1 MPDVFTYS
9 DLQPPEGLSAGK
21 SAPLRPG
28 VTVTLLHPASAVVSK
43 GRAIRQGAL
52 AAVQDGFPNPISPA
66 IYAVTVELGLLA
78 GQRSVLAGGY
88 VYNDVSFQYPA
99 MRSAEKPTYE
109 SLFPYEFRKQR
120 HLRQQGDRLTLD
132 LAPVCPRLP
141 DKALIITS
149 TESIN
154 FGSWIF
160 RILPKLV
167 VRSADTFQRTM
178 KGYGADVVV
187 PTDKAWKQEIIHRGA
202 PDARPCAQDTRSV
215 YALRDAA
222 FLTQPVRNGMF
233 PHWILAAI
241 QDMVPE
247 RLGGSVAT
255 RVYVSRRLWSAVRK
269 TRSLINEAE
278 VETALAARGF
288 AIHRPEDHSLAENAR
303 VFAGADVV
311 VGPSGAGM
319 FNAIFCRPR
328 TTIIEIEQSASWRST
343 HANLYRSAGLR
354 FGFVDNRKGLLHS
367 HGFGHD
373 SYWTE
378 IPRLLSVVDQIIRK
392 SRREGEP
399 LD

>member
-9 DLQPPEGLSAGK
+9 DLQPPEGLSPGNRPRCGQV
-21 SAPLRPG
+21 SPLRCFILQARLSQRVGRSGRELGCRPG
-28 VTVTLLHPASAVVSK
+28 RLSQPDFARDLCRYRRV
-43 GRAIRQGAL
+43 
-52 AAVQDGFPNPISPA
+52 
-66 IYAVTVELGLLA
+66 GLLA

-149 TESIN
+149 TELIN

-160 RILPKLV
+160 RILPKSV

-202 PDARPCAQDTRSV
+202 PDARPCAQDTRNV

-222 FLTQPVRNGMF
+222 FLTQPVRTACFRMDTGRD
-233 PHWILAAI
+233 PGHGAGAAWGI
-241 QDMVPE
+241 RCDARICLPAALV
-247 RLGGSVAT
+247 R
-255 RVYVSRRLWSAVRK
+255 VRK